1 MESEKELINSI
12 KSLCEFFGFS
22 KQETNKIINNLIQ
35 EGRECKNKNKN
46 DSNHKDRIEESICE
60 KKYISES
67 KYKELYQENE
77 GLRKKIND
85 LCDGNDKLI
94 KKNSELLQ
102 ENEML
107 RKNINELYKSI
118 DSLSNGNDKLRKKN
132 DELYKFID
140 GLCDGCTRTDS
151 VGIDRIS
158 FNEQKR
164 TTSITFDDKNK
175 VTVKAH
181 ENDSY
186 DKYVGFAM
194 AYMHHLFGSRTK
206 FRNFIDSLEG
216 KPNVYYIHREND
228 EKK

>member
-35 EGRECKNKNKN
+35 EEREHKNKNKTSTN
-46 DSNHKDRIEESICE
+46 RVEESICE
-60 KKYISES
+60 KRYISES
-67 KYKELYQENE
+67 KYNELYQENE
-77 GLRKKIND
+77 GLRKKID
-85 LCDGNDKLI
+85 SLCDGNEKFR
-94 KKNSELLQ
+94 KRNSELSQ

-118 DSLSNGNDKLRKKN
+118 DSLCNGNDKLRKKN
-132 DELYKFID
+132 GELYKLID
-140 GLCDGCTRTDS
+140 GLCDGCTRSDS